1 MALAASEAERSP
13 TTRAMA
19 AAVAASLAGAA
30 EEGGQS
36 ERRRRADAAAEEE
49 EERQLGM
56 ALAESA
62 RIATNLEAKAAAE
75 KAAAEWEQRGLA
87 QRALAEKRAAANLA
101 AVKRLTDLLSY
112 APGSASVHEL
122 RTAILAAREAQ
133 VMGALVT
140 KAEELLQRAEQAAV
154 QEKLA
159 AEEVAAEKAA
169 AEKAAAA
176 KAVAERVAVEKAAAA
191 KAAAEKVAAEK
202 VAAEKAS
209 AATAVTEA
217 KAAVKRAAVETL
229 NDLLGYAPES
239 VDCLKLQVAILA
251 AREAQVVG
259 TLLTKA
265 ETLLQRAEQLAAEKA
280 TKAKATA
287 LGLLQPLEALSLDA
301 DTLRIATAAAVTYC
315 DAQGA
320 ASFADL
326 VERAS
331 RLIVHP
337 QAALSYRLWS
347 SWL

>member
-159 AEEVAAEKAA
+159 AEEAAAEKAA

-176 KAVAERVAVEKAAAA
+176 KAA
-191 KAAAEKVAAEK
+191 
-202 VAAEKAS
+202 

-229 NDLLGYAPES
+229 DDLLGYAPES

-259 TLLTKA
+259 TLLKKA
-265 ETLLQRAEQLAAEKA
+265 ERLLETAEQVAAQVASPLAPHGSGGGGGTPLRKGEQVYY
-280 TKAKATA
+280 
-287 LGLLQPLEALSLDA
+287 LQSD
-301 DTLRIATAAAVTYC
+301 
-315 DAQGA
+315 G
-320 ASFADL
+320 
-326 VERAS
+326 S
-331 RLIVHP
+331 RLPGTVITVHTDEASASP
-337 QAALSYRLWS
+337 PYLTAEGY
-347 SWL
+347 

>member
-159 AEEVAAEKAA
+159 AEEAAAEKAA

-176 KAVAERVAVEKAAAA
+176 KAVA
-191 KAAAEKVAAEK
+191 
-202 VAAEKAS
+202 
-209 AATAVTEA
+209 ATAATEA

-229 NDLLGYAPES
+229 DDLLGYAPES
-239 VDCLKLQVAILA
+239 VDCVKLQVAILA

-259 TLLTKA
+259 TLLKKA
-265 ETLLQRAEQLAAEKA
+265 ERLLQRAEQVAAQVASPLAPH
-280 TKAKATA
+280 
-287 LGLLQPLEALSLDA
+287 GS
-301 DTLRIATAAAVTYC
+301 
-315 DAQGA
+315 GGGG
-320 ASFADL
+320 
-326 VERAS
+326 
-331 RLIVHP
+331 
-337 QAALSYRLWS
+337 
-347 SWL
+347 